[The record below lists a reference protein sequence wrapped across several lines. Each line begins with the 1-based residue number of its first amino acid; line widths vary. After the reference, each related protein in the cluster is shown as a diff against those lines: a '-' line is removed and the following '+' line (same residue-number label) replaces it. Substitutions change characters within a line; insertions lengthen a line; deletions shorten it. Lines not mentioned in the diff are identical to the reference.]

1 MATVPPTPTVRVGD
15 TERDRTATS
24 LGEAL
29 TQGYLSMA
37 EYESRLQQA
46 FAADTSGALRQLT
59 ADLPVARISRHSP
72 RRRAARVAAARRG
85 VRIHLFSY
93 LAMSLLVIGIWLAVG
108 VGVGAWY
115 FWPVWPILGGAIGV
129 ISHAIPVREWARRG
143 APPNVHCA

>member
-1 MATVPPTPTVRVGD
+1 MAATTPQPVRAGD
-15 TERDRTATS
+15 AERERTATH
-24 LGEAL
+24 LGEAF
-29 TQGYLSMA
+29 TQGYLSIA

-46 FAADTSGALRQLT
+46 FAADTGGALKQLT

-72 RRRAARVAAARRG
+72 RRRAVRVAAARRG
-85 VRIHLFSY
+85 VRIHLLSY
-93 LAMSLLVIGIWLAVG
+93 LAVSLLMLGIWLAVG

>member
-1 MATVPPTPTVRVGD
+1 MAATTSQLVRVGD
-15 TERDRTATS
+15 SERERTATQ
-24 LGEAL
+24 LGEAF
-29 TQGYLSMA
+29 TQGYLAIA
-37 EYESRLQQA
+37 EYESRLRQA
-46 FAADTSGALRQLT
+46 FAADTGAALKQLT
-59 ADLPVARISRHSP
+59 SDLPVARISRHSP

-129 ISHAIPVREWARRG
+129 ASHAIPVREWARRG